1 MNKRTDKWGGTT
13 ENRFRI
19 VKEIFIEARKKIGEY
34 PILAKINAYEK
45 VLKDKVVTTHS
56 VKELW
61 KSFGN
66 R

>member
-19 VKEIFIEARKKIGEY
+19 VKEIFIEAKK
-34 PILAKINAYEK
+34 
-45 VLKDKVVTTHS
+45 
-56 VKELW
+56 
-61 KSFGN
+61 